1 MWGKDLAGET
11 EEVYEVG
18 VGVFAVW
25 GIGTEGVPG
34 GEEGE
39 TIGDEVVYCG
49 ELERGLEEAG
59 DIFLEI
65 ALVEGG
71 EDGECCA
78 TVS

>member
-1 MWGKDLAGET
+1 M

-18 VGVFAVW
+18 VGVFAGW

-39 TIGDEVVYCG
+39 TIGDEVVYGG
-49 ELERGLEEAG
+49 ELEWGLEEAG
-59 DIFLEI
+59 DVFLEI

-71 EDGECCA
+71 EDGEFCA

>member
-1 MWGKDLAGET
+1 M
-11 EEVYEVG
+11 
-18 VGVFAVW
+18 
-25 GIGTEGVPG
+25 PS

-39 TIGDEVVYCG
+39 AVGDEVVYCS
-49 ELERGLEEAG
+49 ELEWGLEEAS

-71 EDGECCA
+71 EDGEFCA